1 MARSI
6 NLEKA
11 ELVEIN
17 GGGLILEV
25 SRDQEGR
32 ILARVES
39 EEGGRRIL
47 IKQHEEDSR
56 TIVFSLDKPGPNLTL
71 VK

>member
-1 MARSI
+1 MAKSI
-6 NLEKA
+6 DLDKA
-11 ELVEIN
+11 ELVEIT

-25 SRDQEGR
+25 SRGEGGR

-39 EEGGRRIL
+39 EQGGRRIL

-56 TIVFSLDKPGPNLTL
+56 TIVFSLDEPGPKLSL